1 MQSRNLWGLFGVL
14 ILVGC
19 ATPQERAIHRY
30 CSGLANTQVPAQIV
44 IEEVLRQVQV
54 GDRIAGYREKCT
66 TTKRSKTE
74 RDKDGK
80 EREVVVEER
89 VCRQVPI
96 LVPIFEPR
104 LVREAVDLNAA
115 ERRRVRSLCEADA
128 LSAGL
133 FKEVRD

>member
-1 MQSRNLWGLFGVL
+1 MGLLGALVL
-14 ILVGC
+14 LAGC
-19 ATPQERAIHRY
+19 ATPQERAIHRH
-30 CSGLANTQVPAQIV
+30 CSALADAQVPPQIV
-44 IEEVLRQVQV
+44 LQEVMRQV
-54 GDRIAGYREKCT
+54 RIGEHITGYREKCT
-66 TTKRSKTE
+66 TTKRKKTE

-80 EREVVVEER
+80 EKDVEVEER
-89 VCRQVPI
+89 FCRQVP
-96 LVPIFEPR
+96 VFMPIFEPR